1 MAKKRQ
7 EQNYISNLSMD
18 LMGHAL
24 QSIQSNAF
32 PTYQKNIDK
41 REPPF
46 AHGEFSP
53 CAIAILL
60 LTSGLDYHLSRLKYF
75 RDVHEFTPPLPPYF
89 NWKMGDPLSTKIERL
104 LVKRTEWRLRDQ
116 LIELTVM
123 RDTVAHPKLYVITQ
137 IMRADYSF
145 TEQIAKLCD
154 GEKHRSK
161 TLKMRMIRFEKTKSL
176 RLPLVPTWI
185 SYVDIVTCVLVITR
199 FLHLIEKKYGNPAG
213 WFGDF
218 SVKNVPAGFFPGWGN
233 MTRRSIPLS
242 EWAQAFFKSLSPGD
256 QQKVQ
261 NRLGTNVSKYI
272 QKDPI
277 APMRMRHGS
286 IGNILDSMRNPPKPE
301 FLRKPPPWPM
311 STDVRLREPE

>member
-24 QSIQSNAF
+24 QCIQSDAF
-32 PTYQKNIDK
+32 PTYRQNIDK

-75 RDVHEFTPPLPPYF
+75 RDVYEFTPPLPPYF
-89 NWKMGDPLSTKIERL
+89 NWRMGDPLSVKIEKL
-104 LVKRTEWRLRDQ
+104 LIKRTERCLRDQ

-137 IMRADYSF
+137 IMKEDYSF
-145 TEQIAKLCD
+145 TEQVAKLSD
-154 GEKHRSK
+154 GEKHWPK
-161 TLKMRMIRFEKTKSL
+161 TLKRKMIRFEKTKSL

-218 SVKNVPAGFFPGWGN
+218 SVKNVPTGFFSGWGN

-261 NRLGTNVSKYI
+261 KRLGTTVSKYI
-272 QKDPI
+272 HKSPI
-277 APMRMRHGS
+277 PPKRIRHGS
-286 IGNILDSMRNPPKPE
+286 IGNILDAMRNPPKPE
-301 FLRKPPPWPM
+301 FLRMPPPWPM
-311 STDVRLREPE
+311 PGNVRPREPE